1 MYFDGNLIYFKQS
14 FDTRDELFHFI
25 AKNFQENGYVN
36 EKFENGIK
44 EREKNYP
51 TGLVL
56 GKYCVAIPHTDADKV
71 IKPQLQFITLAKP
84 VKFYQ
89 MADNKSEIGV
99 DFVVSL
105 ALKEPHAQLEMLQK
119 LMGVFSNSDLLDE
132 LMACEKIADVKRI
145 LKEQGIE

>member
-1 MYFDGNLIYFKQS
+1 MYFDGDLIYFKKN
-14 FDTRDELFHFI
+14 FNTRDELFHFI
-25 AKNFQENGYVN
+25 AENFKEKGYVN
-36 EKFENGIK
+36 ENFENGIK
-44 EREKNYP
+44 EREKVYP

-71 IKPQLQFITLAKP
+71 VKPQLQFITLDKP
-84 VKFYQ
+84 LKFYQ
-89 MADNKSEIGV
+89 MADNKSEINV

-119 LMGVFSNSDLLDE
+119 LMGVFSNSELLDK
-132 LMACEKIADVKRI
+132 LMVCDKITEVKKI